1 MTGCRWAEKW
11 FKLLQAQGL
20 GAGGGAPL
28 LPSPRSQGQWSTRP
42 LPCDQ
47 ANSWLSGSQ
56 GRNIGTHSCKRRTT
70 GASWGTTC
78 RPLQG
83 SGTELLYAAN
93 AQAAPLSKLQSVI
106 DQVRKGSFR
115 PDRARGDQLV
125 GEAPPEV
132 VENDCGGEDVVSSS
146 EDSADEEQPDR
157 AADELAEAEALGSWD
172 GRVDISKLKES
183 DIYFRNQLSRVI
195 HTLADEAGNSLTCGR
210 AIMTAYE
217 RLQERPK
224 VMFPRCKQC
233 FRMLVA

>member
-1 MTGCRWAEKW
+1 MPIAAPAVGITGCRWADEW

-20 GAGGGAPL
+20 GAGGCRCSLRLGARGSGAP
-28 LPSPRSQGQWSTRP
+28 G
-42 LPCDQ
+42 DQ
-47 ANSWLSGSQ
+47 ANSWLKA
-56 GRNIGTHSCKRRTT
+56 IGAHSCKRTR
-70 GASWGTTC
+70 
-78 RPLQG
+78 
-83 SGTELLYAAN
+83 
-93 AQAAPLSKLQSVI
+93 
-106 DQVRKGSFR
+106 
-115 PDRARGDQLV
+115 DQLV

-157 AADELAEAEALGSWD
+157 AADELAEAEVLGSWD

-210 AIMTAYE
+210 AITTAYE